1 METRKLL
8 GLIDISQ
15 FSVQWEP
22 GSQSKAQSDKQAT
35 MEVYIYHTHADRQTE
50 STCVCMQTEIPK
62 VKTKCGNITDLE
74 KQDYKIL

>member
-1 METRKLL
+1 
-8 GLIDISQ
+8 
-15 FSVQWEP
+15 
-22 GSQSKAQSDKQAT
+22 